1 MINRRHLL
9 SRIKN
14 YSAMLV
20 AGAASSFIPL
30 RPEGSVAKAQEEG
43 SNPQGPNIIVIMG
56 DDHARWAVGTYG
68 FGKNLTPNIDW
79 LARNGVKFNQ
89 AISPA
94 PVCSPARASFY
105 TGKTPSQHG
114 VHDFLAEGNAA
125 KTDWLAGETLLS
137 ERLKQ
142 QNYRT
147 ALIGKW
153 HATAD
158 ARKPQ
163 AGFDRWLS
171 YDVYREGWQNQYLH
185 RGEVYFSDDGKQTSY
200 KGVQARYLTE
210 EAIRFIDRPSKNP
223 FFVSLNFVEPHAP
236 FEEMPE
242 RLVQK
247 YRGMSYDLL
256 SQGGFSDMEDRGP
269 RTSTPTDHD
278 EKLAQY
284 LAAVALI
291 DEQVG
296 RVVDALEGRGLLDNT
311 IIVYTSDH
319 GLLLGKYGLYGKVN
333 ATKPANFY
341 QDTIA
346 VPLIVYGG
354 DRFVRPAQQRDEFVT
369 LLDLHA
375 TVMDFA
381 TPGGIAASGYGPG
394 KSLRSLLAGN
404 RLTDWRKF
412 HFAERANARM
422 VSDGQWKLVRYYK
435 KAKDSAP
442 NDFWYDLSH
451 PLREQRHALSGPEEG
466 TRKAMIT
473 ALESHFSRYEVAE
486 KSGRTI
492 WDQPAPNPRLTEDL
506 KSFQ

>member
-9 SRIKN
+9 SRIKD
-14 YSAMLV
+14 YSALLV
-20 AGAASSFIPL
+20 AGAAGTVMSGSSRVKGANTQKTSAHP
-30 RPEGSVAKAQEEG
+30 SK
-43 SNPQGPNIIVIMG
+43 PNIVVIMG

-68 FGKNLTPNIDW
+68 FKRNLTPNMDW

-94 PVCSPARASFY
+94 PVCSPARASFH
-105 TGKTPSQHG
+105 TGKIPSQHG
-114 VHDFLAEGNAA
+114 VHDFLAEAKGE

-153 HATAD
+153 HATAA

-185 RGEVYFSDDGKQTSY
+185 RGEVYFSDDGEQTSY

-210 EAIRFIDRPSKNP
+210 ETIRFIDQPSPNP

-236 FEEMPE
+236 FDELPE

-247 YRGMSYDLL
+247 YRGMAYDLI
-256 SQGGFSDMEDRGP
+256 SDGGFSDMEDRGP

-291 DEQVG
+291 DEQLG
-296 RVVDALEGRGLLDNT
+296 RLIDALEGRGILNNT

-319 GLLLGKYGLYGKVN
+319 GLLMGKYGLYGKVN

-341 QDTIA
+341 QDTISI
-346 VPLIVYGG
+346 PLIVYGG
-354 DRFVRPAQQRDEFVT
+354 DQFIRPAQQRDEFVS
-369 LLDLHA
+369 LLDLHT
-375 TVMDFA
+375 TVLDFA
-381 TPGGIAASGYGPG
+381 TPGGGVKSSYGPG
-394 KSLRSLLAGN
+394 ISLRPLLAGK
-404 RLTDWRKF
+404 RITDWRKF

-422 VSDGQWKLVRYYK
+422 VSDGHWKLVRYYK
-435 KAKDSAP
+435 SRWTAHLMTIGMTLAILWV
-442 NDFWYDLSH
+442 NN
-451 PLREQRHALSGPEEG
+451 G
-466 TRKAMIT
+466 TRLPSPGKA
-473 ALESHFSRYEVAE
+473 SRM
-486 KSGRTI
+486 
-492 WDQPAPNPRLTEDL
+492 L
-506 KSFQ
+506 